1 MVEKAL
7 WVVRETLEKLSAR
20 VVAGRV
26 FLRALPAV
34 METALHDVAKSWEL
48 QEGVETLEARVCALE
63 EDLHKLEP

>member
-1 MVEKAL
+1 MWFWLHPQDWPNVSGELDMVEKAL

-34 METALHDVAKSWEL
+34 METALHDVAKS
-48 QEGVETLEARVCALE
+48 
-63 EDLHKLEP
+63 